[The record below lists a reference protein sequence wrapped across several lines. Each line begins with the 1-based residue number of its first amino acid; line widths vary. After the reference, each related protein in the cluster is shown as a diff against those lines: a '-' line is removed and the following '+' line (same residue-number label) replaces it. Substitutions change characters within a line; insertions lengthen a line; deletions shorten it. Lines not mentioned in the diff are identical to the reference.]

1 MNSRTPGG
9 PRRSLSAV
17 RVFGYSVPDLL
28 APLGGLSL
36 IFVVWVY
43 GGRAGWAR
51 GMVVT
56 PADAVGPIFG
66 ESSGVYW
73 RATKATMWS
82 ATRGLAIG
90 AVLAFV
96 AALLAAGVPALR
108 RSITRLAA
116 IANAAPWVAV
126 APCLIIILGKDR
138 GPTAVAA
145 LAVFFFVF
153 ISTAVG
159 LGAAPASAH
168 DVASVLGAS
177 PFRRVFSVQLPAAW
191 PSVADGLKLAA
202 PAAMA
207 GAVFGEWYGAR
218 RGLGVLLI
226 TAMQGGRAERLWA
239 ASLLAA
245 ACGLLAYALLAGARA
260 LLVKRYGATI
270 AEASTEPHRA
280 TNRLREIALEIV
292 AIVALVVILV
302 TAWWMWIEL
311 ADIAAIV
318 VPRPSSVWT
327 DLRSSPGDYLAASGA
342 TLWNAAI
349 ALPLGGAVGLL
360 LALLAS
366 RYRLLA
372 GMTVPIAVVLSATP
386 LVALFPLF
394 ARIFGY
400 QPNTVRI
407 LASVIVFYPMF
418 VYTRSGLLA
427 ASQSSLD
434 VVDALGGTPGSRFR
448 LVVLPSAIPH
458 IASGVRIAAGSAVIA
473 AVVGEFLI
481 GRDGLGVE
489 FSYAYSLLR
498 LPRAFGAAIVIV
510 VVSLIVFAVAGKF
523 ERIVHARW
531 T

>member
-1 MNSRTPGG
+1 MGVAVSGSEPAI
-9 PRRSLSAV
+9 PSARV
-17 RVFGYSVPDLL
+17 RLL
-28 APLGGLSL
+28 NTIAVSWSPVIGVAVLMLL
-36 IFVVWVY
+36 WIY
-43 GGRAGWAR
+43 GGRQGWAN

-56 PADAVGPIFG
+56 PAEAIDPIIG
-66 ESSGVYW
+66 ESSDVYL

-90 AVLAFV
+90 SMLAFA
-96 AALLAAGVPALR
+96 AALLATGVPWMR

-126 APCLIIILGKDR
+126 APCLIIVLGKSR

-153 ISTAVG
+153 ISTSVG
-159 LGAAPASAH
+159 LGAAPAATH

-177 PFRRVFSVQLPAAW
+177 RFRRVFSVQLPASW
-191 PSVADGLKLAA
+191 PSIADGLKLAA

-207 GAVFGEWYGAR
+207 GAVFGEWYGAD

-226 TAMQGGRAERLWA
+226 SAMQSGRADRLWA

-245 ACGLLAYALLAGARA
+245 GCGLVAYGLLAGARA
-260 LLVKRYGATI
+260 LLTRRYGATI
-270 AEASTEPHRA
+270 VEGTEHSARE
-280 TNRLREIALEIV
+280 TYGVLGLLRDVV
-292 AIVALVVILV
+292 AIAVLAALII
-302 TAWWMWIEL
+302 TAWWSWIEL

-318 VPRPSSVWT
+318 VPRPSAVLANIW
-327 DLRSSPGDYLAASGA
+327 DSPGEYLAASAA
-342 TLWNAAI
+342 TLRNAAI
-349 ALPLGGAVGLL
+349 ALPIGATAGVA
-360 LALLAS
+360 LALLAT
-366 RYRLLA
+366 RYRLLS
-372 GMTVPIAVVLSATP
+372 GLTVPIAVVLSATP

-400 QPNTVRI
+400 EPRTVRT
-407 LASVIVFYPMF
+407 LAAVMVFYPMF

-427 ASQSSLD
+427 ASRSSLD
-434 VVDALGGTPGSRFR
+434 VVRALGGSAGSRFR
-448 LVVLPSAIPH
+448 LVVLPAAIPH
-458 IASGVRIAAGSAVIA
+458 VASGLRIAAGSAVIA

-489 FSYAYSLLR
+489 FSYAYNLLL
-498 LPRAFGAAIVIV
+498 LPRAFGAALVIV
-510 VVSLIVFAVAGKF
+510 VVSLIVFGVAGKF
-523 ERIVHARW
+523 EKFVHARW

>member
-1 MNSRTPGG
+1 MGVATGRLETTIPSSRQ
-9 PRRSLSAV
+9 RLSRAV
-17 RVFGYSVPDLL
+17 AASWPPMIGV
-28 APLGGLSL
+28 GLMFAL
-36 IFVVWVY
+36 WIY
-43 GGRAGWAR
+43 GGRAGWAN

-56 PADAVGPIFG
+56 PAAAIDPILG
-66 ESSGVYW
+66 ESSDVYW

-82 ATRGLAIG
+82 AARGLAIG
-90 AVLAFV
+90 SLLAFV
-96 AALLAAGVPALR
+96 AALLAAGVPWMR

-126 APCLIIILGKDR
+126 APCLIIVLGKSR

-153 ISTAVG
+153 ISTTVG
-159 LGAAPASAH
+159 LGAAPAATH

-177 PFRRVFSVQLPAAW
+177 RFRRVFSVQLPASW
-191 PSVADGLKLAA
+191 PSIADGLKLAA

-207 GAVFGEWYGAR
+207 GAVFGEWYGAD

-226 TAMQGGRAERLWA
+226 SAMQGGRAERLWA

-245 ACGLLAYALLAGARA
+245 VCGLLAYAVLAGARA
-260 LLVKRYGATI
+260 LLTRRYGGTI
-270 AEASTEPHRA
+270 VEGADHSPREGS
-280 TNRLREIALEIV
+280 RLRHLLFDVIAITV
-292 AIVALVVILV
+292 LV
-302 TAWWMWIEL
+302 TVLVTVWWLWIEL
-311 ADIAAIV
+311 ANIAAIV
-318 VPRPSSVWT
+318 VPRPSSVFS
-327 DLRSSPGDYLAASGA
+327 DLWEFPGEYVAAAGA
-342 TLWNAAI
+342 TLRNAAI
-349 ALPLGGAVGLL
+349 ALPIGASVGVA
-360 LALLAS
+360 LALLAT

-372 GMTVPIAVVLSATP
+372 GLTIPIAIVLSATP

-400 QPNTVRI
+400 EPRTVRI
-407 LASVIVFYPMF
+407 LAAVIVFYPMF

-427 ASQSSLD
+427 ASRASLD
-434 VVDALGGTPGSRFR
+434 VADSLGGSAGSRFR

-458 IASGVRIAAGSAVIA
+458 IASGLRIAAGSAVIA

-489 FSYAYSLLR
+489 FSYAYNLLR
-498 LPRAFGAAIVIV
+498 LPRAFGSALVIIL
-510 VVSLIVFAVAGKF
+510 VSLIVFGIAGKF
-523 ERIVHARW
+523 EKFVHARW